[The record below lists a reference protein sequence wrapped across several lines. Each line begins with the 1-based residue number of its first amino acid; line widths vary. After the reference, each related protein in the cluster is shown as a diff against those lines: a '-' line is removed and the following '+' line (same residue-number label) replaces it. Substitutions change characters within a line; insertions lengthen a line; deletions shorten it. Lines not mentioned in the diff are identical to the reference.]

1 MRLGERGPYLHDS
14 GWAVLPLSAPL
25 AAYHIPAAPDP
36 FAEILPCGPLLL
48 RGGAWCVI
56 LRQSLRA
63 VNVAA
68 IVESGET
75 HSLVL

>member
-36 FAEILPCGPLLL
+36 FAEILGK
-48 RGGAWCVI
+48 
-56 LRQSLRA
+56 
-63 VNVAA
+63 AA
-68 IVESGET
+68 
-75 HSLVL
+75 